1 MPQFEDLPQVL
12 LHNPRQNIPSR
23 LSPSVVS
30 VLQQASCASSSSLG
44 EAHAVAYDH
53 LVFPFYG
60 RVQDFSIL
68 TRPNILKHLHHPM
81 LYSVAFL
88 KSSSLSQV
96 KHIHNIHHL
105 LFQCQDPFQWCVCS
119 PHLNTRYS
127 VEVQWHASSASP
139 SIQCQAQLVVIDHS
153 MFHCVTCFSQMCPRL
168 LKKEKKRK
176 RKKKSLFKGW
186 SVQFSHSFM
195 SNSLL
200 SHEPQQARPPCP
212 SSSPM
217 GNPNPCPLSR
227 WYHPSISSSEVPF
240 SSCPQSFPAT
250 RCFQMS
256 QLFTSGG
263 QSIGVSASTSVL
275 AMNTKDWFPLG
286 WTGWIS

>member
-1 MPQFEDLPQVL
+1 MLPVL
-12 LHNPRQNIPSR
+12 LHPFNVKPSWQ
-23 LSPSVVS
+23 L
-30 VLQQASCASSSSLG
+30 
-44 EAHAVAYDH
+44 
-53 LVFPFYG
+53 
-60 RVQDFSIL
+60 L
-68 TRPNILKHLHHPM
+68 TIKRFI
-81 LYSVAFL
+81 V
-88 KSSSLSQV
+88 
-96 KHIHNIHHL
+96 
-105 LFQCQDPFQWCVCS
+105 
-119 PHLNTRYS
+119 
-127 VEVQWHASSASP
+127 WHASVK
-139 SIQCQAQLVVIDHS
+139 CAQDY
-153 MFHCVTCFSQMCPRL
+153 
-168 LKKEKKRK
+168 LKKEKKERK
-176 RKKKSLFKGW
+176 KKKEKERKKSLFKGW
-186 SVQFSHSFM
+186 SVQLSHSFM

-263 QSIGVSASTSVL
+263 QSIGVSASKSVL
-275 AMNTKDWFPLG
+275 PMNTKDWFPLG